1 MAEKREF
8 RSLMHPV
15 VKIIAQNPIIFAVK
29 NDYDLQRAI
38 ASQTQVLFFLYGNIC
53 TIDKM
58 VAKAKNAGK
67 TVVVHIDFIDG
78 LASREIAVDW
88 IRENTLADG
97 IISTKPK
104 LLRRAKERGLFTILR
119 FFLLDSKAIESAMQ
133 NIEQASPDMVE
144 ILPGI
149 ATEYFHTVAENY
161 NLPVIAGGLISDR
174 KRVLAAFK
182 AGATAISSSNL
193 ELGRLMEL
201 LHDND
206 D

>member
-1 MAEKREF
+1 
-8 RSLMHPV
+8 MHPV

-29 NDYDLQRAI
+29 NDYELHRALE
-38 ASQTQVLFFLYGNIC
+38 SDTQVLFFLYGNIC
-53 TIDKM
+53 TVEKM
-58 VAKAKNAGK
+58 VKKAKDAGK

-78 LASREIAVDW
+78 LAPREIAVDW

-104 LLRRAKERGLFTILR
+104 LLRRARERGLFTILR
-119 FFLLDSKAIESAMQ
+119 FFLLDSKAMESAMV
-133 NIEQASPDMVE
+133 NIEQAQPDMVE

-161 NLPVIAGGLISDR
+161 KLPIIAGGLISDR
-174 KRVLAAFK
+174 VRVLDAFK

-193 ELGRLMEL
+193 ELGKLMEL
-201 LHDND
+201 LHEKS
-206 D
+206 